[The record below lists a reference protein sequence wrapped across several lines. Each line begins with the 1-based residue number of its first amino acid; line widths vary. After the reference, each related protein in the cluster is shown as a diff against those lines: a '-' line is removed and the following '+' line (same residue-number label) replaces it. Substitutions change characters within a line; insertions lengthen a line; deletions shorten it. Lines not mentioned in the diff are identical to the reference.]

1 MTRTMTRTRPLTV
14 ALEKVDFLAPDRV
27 TDDTSILTLK
37 NLVLEPLLRWRDGV
51 VGPALF
57 ERWTHSSDG
66 RDWTFDL
73 RDDAVFHDGTRCT
86 TDLVVA
92 FIDRLLVAVDTFD
105 MPWPYARY
113 LAGVTLR
120 AASPTRLLVSAPRSL
135 GDIVDVFSE
144 FYPSRLD
151 GSGRA
156 VVGTGPYRVDSFE
169 AGREVVLCRIG
180 DDHTAERLRFIACP
194 GAAERLRRV
203 RDGDCDAALGL
214 ERIDE
219 RLTFDEDLHWQCQVN
234 TLSVMNYLD
243 CTRGVFHSADARLA
257 INRAIDVPRIVEEL
271 FDGLAIPSA
280 TIVSPFHLGFR
291 EAGLVP
297 IACDR
302 DDARRLFD
310 RVGPIDPIVLRTPLS
325 MPHKAEAV
333 TRMIGAML
341 EDIGLDVRIETE
353 PDRPAYARQIGA
365 KRMGDSAIFDSS
377 PHSTFRILND
387 KISSA
392 VRGTWWQGYHDAEVE
407 ASIVAANDALGDAAR
422 ARAYA
427 RCLVLLHRAPPWLYL
442 FHPIEVLAS
451 RAGTPGFALDHKGI
465 LALIR

>member
-1 MTRTMTRTRPLTV
+1 MTTNTQRPFTI
-14 ALEKVDFLAPDRV
+14 ALEKVDFLAADRV

-37 NLVLEPLLRWRDGV
+37 NLVLEPLLRWKDGV

-57 ERWTHSSDG
+57 ERWSHSDDG

-86 TDLVVA
+86 ADLVIA
-92 FIDRLLVAVDTFD
+92 FIERLLVAVDTFG

-120 AASPTRLLVSAPRSL
+120 ADSPTRLLLSAPHAL
-135 GDIVDVFSE
+135 GDIVDIFSE

-151 GSGRA
+151 VSGRA
-156 VVGTGPYRVDSFE
+156 VVGTGPYRVDTFE
-169 AGREVVLCRIG
+169 AGRDVVLRRVG
-180 DDHTAERLRFIACP
+180 DGPTAERLRFVACP
-194 GAAERLRRV
+194 DATERLRRV
-203 RDGDCDAALGL
+203 RDGDCDAALNL

-219 RLTFDEDLHWQCQVN
+219 RLTFHANLHWQRQVN

-243 CTRGVFHSADARLA
+243 CTRGVFRSADARLA
-257 INRAIDVPRIVEEL
+257 MNRAIDVPRIVDEL
-271 FDGLAIPSA
+271 FDGLAVPSA
-280 TIVSPFHLGFR
+280 TVVSPFHLGFR
-291 EAGLVP
+291 DAGLLP
-297 IACDR
+297 IAYDR

-310 RVGPIDPIVLRTPLS
+310 RAGPIDPIVLRTPLS
-325 MPHKAEAV
+325 MPHKADAV

-341 EDIGLDVRIETE
+341 EDIGLEVRIEIE
-353 PDRPAYARQIGA
+353 PDRRAYARQIGA

-392 VRGTWWQGYHDAEVE
+392 VRGTWWQGYHDADVE
-407 ASIVAANDALGDAAR
+407 ASIVAANAALGDAAR

-427 RCLVLLHRAPPWLYL
+427 RCLVQLHRAPPWLYL
-442 FHPIEVLAS
+442 FHPIDVLAS

-465 LALIR
+465 LALIQ